1 MDGFGVACRLVL
13 NPFTASDGKNRHGLC
28 HRNRDSLVYTFA
40 IFHIQN
46 VGHGNRRALLTAR
59 SYRICASFYR
69 INGNCAEFGDRRS
82 GKRKMGLL
90 HLPVHPHLPVSCRPG
105 NIFCIRIRDRKGFP
119 VCFRALCR
127 NRCERETDISCRNG
141 DPVSCGHASVLIE
154 RKMVY
159 PV

>member
-1 MDGFGVACRLVL
+1 MDGFGAACRLVL

-90 HLPVHPHLPVSCRPG
+90 HLPVHPHLPVSLPPRQY
-105 NIFCIRIRDRKGFP
+105 F
-119 VCFRALCR
+119 L
-127 NRCERETDISCRNG
+127 
-141 DPVSCGHASVLIE
+141 
-154 RKMVY
+154 Y
-159 PV
+159 PNS